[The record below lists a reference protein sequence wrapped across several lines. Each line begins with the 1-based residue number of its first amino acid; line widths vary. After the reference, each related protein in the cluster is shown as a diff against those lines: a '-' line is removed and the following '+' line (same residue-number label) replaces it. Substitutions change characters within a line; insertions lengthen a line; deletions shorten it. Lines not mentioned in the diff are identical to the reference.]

1 MIDTNLYGYVH
12 GAGPPCRGFGARVG
26 GADQQRLHGRHPG
39 RGHVAPDMVAKRRIR
54 SLGMTLRQEL
64 ALNRAHGIQACMV
77 MPVMIDTTRC

>member
-1 MIDTNLYGYVH
+1 
-12 GAGPPCRGFGARVG
+12 
-26 GADQQRLHGRHPG
+26 
-39 RGHVAPDMVAKRRIR
+39 MVAKRRIR